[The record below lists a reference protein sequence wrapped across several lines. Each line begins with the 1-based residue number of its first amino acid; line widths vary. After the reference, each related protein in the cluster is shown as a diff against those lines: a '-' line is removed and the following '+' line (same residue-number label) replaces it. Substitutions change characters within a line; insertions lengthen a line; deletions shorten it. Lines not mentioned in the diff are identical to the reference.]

1 MWIGK
6 LLGGLIGFA
15 TFNIFGAI
23 IGVIIG
29 NMFDKGLS
37 GTFQVFSPDG
47 LARRQKVFF
56 ETTFTLMGMIAKSDG
71 RISEEEIAH
80 TENYMTQLGLTP
92 EHRRE
97 AISLF
102 KTGANADLESLLK
115 EFNEVCIQANVK
127 QMLLVHLVGISLAD
141 GVFDPAEENLLRQ
154 IAQSLGFDGRSFEHL
169 VQMIRNQS
177 HFHQQGGSYNASSK
191 DDLQAAYEALGVTE
205 TATDAEIKKAYR
217 KLMSQYHPDKLMGQG
232 VPEDMIKVATERSQE
247 VQTAYDLIKKSR
259 GNK

>member
-6 LLGGLIGFA
+6 LLGGLIGFS
-15 TFNIFGAI
+15 TFGVIGAI

-29 NMFDKGLS
+29 NVFDKGYA
-37 GTFQVFSPDG
+37 GTFQAFSPEN
-47 LARRQKVFF
+47 LQRRQQVFF
-56 ETTFTLMGMIAKSDG
+56 ETTFSLMGMIAKSDG

-80 TENYMTQLGLTP
+80 TENYMTQQGLTP

-97 AISLF
+97 AINLF
-102 KTGANADLESLLK
+102 KAGADSDLDSLLR

-141 GVFDPAEENLLRQ
+141 GVFDPAEEALLRK
-154 IAQSLGFDGRSFEHL
+154 IAQKLGFDARSFEHL

-177 HFHQQGGSYNASSK
+177 HFHQQGGGYSPSSK
-191 DDLQAAYEALGVTE
+191 DDLQAAYEALGVSE
-205 TATDAEIKKAYR
+205 TATDAEVKKAYR

-259 GNK
+259 GK